1 MSACVV
7 CSGSIYVRAIL
18 CGVEFLAEAVIVHVI
33 CASCS
38 SEFLELEAVPTASH
52 LEGPLERGSIAS
64 STLPEMNQEEPLERF
79 FVCIRT
85 LSMLL
90 RVAWFCLDLGN

>member
-1 MSACVV
+1 VSACVV